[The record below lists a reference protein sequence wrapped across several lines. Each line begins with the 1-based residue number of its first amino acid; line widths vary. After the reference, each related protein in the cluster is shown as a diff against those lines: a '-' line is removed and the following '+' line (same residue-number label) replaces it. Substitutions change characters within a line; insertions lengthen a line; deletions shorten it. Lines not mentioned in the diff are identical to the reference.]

1 MILEVILISFI
12 IAVIRKGK
20 IRNILNYEIK
30 FKVLFLL
37 YILIQIGLVFFGNKL
52 PDSALKY
59 SMFIYLFSYLLL
71 MGFLLQN
78 VDKPEFIIILM
89 GVFLNFAV
97 TFINGGKMPLS
108 LDAAA
113 LTGLKDSGNIFLERM
128 IAISN
133 AMDSETKLKI
143 LGDIIPMPSFYP
155 LSVVI
160 SPGDVIIFVGLF
172 MTVQKMFV
180 QKNSQMYLTP
190 KKEVER
196 EENYFNSD
204 VKLVDINE
212 FFNPNNEN
220 DDKYDD
226 NEYNAIARLVEEISE
241 TKEPEANEFEF
252 HTKQSNRP
260 QMQDN
265 KADGN
270 ESEIDKEES
279 EQPVL
284 EIEEEKVIEID
295 QLMLKDED
303 DCQALIIE
311 EMTEQDIL
319 KVEQSIHKQENE
331 ESAAQKQN
339 VPQEEA
345 TEAHAQSA
353 ENAESEV
360 EKGQLTFLDPEMAM
374 YVDLF
379 KTNSPLKEYIRSV
392 ADQPAENKNTQD
404 NANNVKKQVPLQDI
418 GQELKKQ
425 QEQEKST
432 KLKTQPPLQEET
444 IIQTKG
450 SDHFGERLSDTTQLS
465 IKDLAKPVL
474 IEDDLEHPTKTR
486 QLNARPSTKAILRAL
501 RGGDSFEYN
510 KDKYT
515 ITVKDD
521 DAPISTGERKEM
533 FLKRLYEYD
542 IDIRKTQAATTEEKE
557 QIEMEIKRDQGINVD
572 DMFIIQ
578 NGKFIENPNYK
589 HKKKKK

>member
-20 IRNILNYEIK
+20 IHNILNYEVK
-30 FKVLFLL
+30 FKVLFFL
-37 YILIQIGLVFFGNKL
+37 YILIQIGLVFFGSEL
-52 PDSALKY
+52 PDSVLKY

-108 LDAAA
+108 LDSAA
-113 LTGLKDSGNIFLERM
+113 LTGLKDSGNVFLEKM
-128 IAISN
+128 TAISS
-133 AMDSETKLKI
+133 AMDGDTKLKI

-155 LSVVI
+155 FSVAV
-160 SPGDVIIFVGLF
+160 SPGDVIIFIGLF
-172 MTVQKMFV
+172 MAVQKMFV
-180 QKNSQMYLTP
+180 QKKSQMYLTP

-196 EENYFNSD
+196 EEKYFNSD

-212 FFNPNNEN
+212 FFNPSSEA

-241 TKEPEANEFEF
+241 VKEPEANEFSF
-252 HTKQSNRP
+252 HTKQTGKP
-260 QMQDN
+260 QSEDAVTSQ
-265 KADGN
+265 ADKTN
-270 ESEIDKEES
+270 EEFASS
-279 EQPVL
+279 VL
-284 EIEEEKVIEID
+284 EIEEEKIIEID

-311 EMTEQDIL
+311 EITEQDIL
-319 KVEQSIHKQENE
+319 HVDQSVHEQKTD
-331 ESAAQKQN
+331 ESE
-339 VPQEEA
+339 PQEEDIQQ
-345 TEAHAQSA
+345 EDSA
-353 ENAESEV
+353 AGEEQPEENPEI

-392 ADQPAENKNTQD
+392 ADQSAENKLSQ
-404 NANNVKKQVPLQDI
+404 NNDAKHIPVQDI
-418 GQELKKQ
+418 GHELRKQ
-425 QEQEKST
+425 QEQEKLA
-432 KLKTQPPLQEET
+432 KLKSQQQEQEEN
-444 IIQTKG
+444 IQMQSG
-450 SDHFGERLSDTTQLS
+450 SLKEKLSDTTQLS
-465 IKDLAKPVL
+465 IKDLAKPIH
-474 IEDDLEHPTKTR
+474 IEDDLEQPTKTR

-515 ITVKDD
+515 ITVKNDD
-521 DAPISTGERKEM
+521 IPISVGERKEM

-572 DMFIIQ
+572 DMFIVQ

>member
-20 IRNILNYEIK
+20 IRNILNYEVK
-30 FKVLFLL
+30 FKVLFFL
-37 YILIQIGLVFFGNKL
+37 YIAVQVGLVVFGSQL
-52 PDSALKY
+52 PDSVLKY
-59 SMFIYLFSYLLL
+59 SMFLYLFSYLLL

-108 LDAAA
+108 LDSAA
-113 LTGLKDSGNIFLERM
+113 LTGLKDSGSAFLEKM
-128 IAISN
+128 IAVSS
-133 AMDSETKLKI
+133 AMDSNTKLKI

-160 SPGDVIIFVGLF
+160 SPGDVIIFIGLF
-172 MTVQKMFV
+172 LAIQKMFV
-180 QKNSQMYLTP
+180 QKHSEIYLSP

-196 EENYFNSD
+196 EEKYFNSD

-212 FFNPNNEN
+212 FFNQSHK
-220 DDKYDD
+220 DDDRYDD
-226 NEYNAIARLVEEISE
+226 SEYNAIARLVEEISE
-241 TKEPEANEFEF
+241 IKEPDTNEFDF
-252 HTKQSNRP
+252 HTKQTGKSQQNSAVKNEK
-260 QMQDN
+260 N
-265 KADGN
+265 KAM
-270 ESEIDKEES
+270 EE
-279 EQPVL
+279 EYTLAAV
-284 EIEEEKVIEID
+284 EIEEKVLEVD

-311 EMTEQDIL
+311 EITETEILRVEQALQNQESENTASSQQDNAEQENKNETTEQPD
-319 KVEQSIHKQENE
+319 EN
-331 ESAAQKQN
+331 
-339 VPQEEA
+339 
-345 TEAHAQSA
+345 TEVVQ
-353 ENAESEV
+353 
-360 EKGQLTFLDPEMAM
+360 GQLTFLDPEMAM

-392 ADQPAENKNTQD
+392 AEQSTENKNAQS
-404 NANNVKKQVPLQDI
+404 NAKKNPPVQDI
-418 GQELKKQ
+418 GEELKKQ
-425 QEQEKST
+425 REQEKLE
-432 KLKTQPPLQEET
+432 KIKPQQPPQADN
-444 IIQTKG
+444 
-450 SDHFGERLSDTTQLS
+450 SFGNKLSDTTQLS
-465 IKDLAKPVL
+465 IKDLAKPVYE
-474 IEDDLEHPTKTR
+474 EDDYEQPTKTR

-515 ITVKDD
+515 ITVKNDD
-521 DAPISTGERKEM
+521 TPISAGERKET

-557 QIEMEIKRDQGINVD
+557 QIEVEIKRDQGINVD